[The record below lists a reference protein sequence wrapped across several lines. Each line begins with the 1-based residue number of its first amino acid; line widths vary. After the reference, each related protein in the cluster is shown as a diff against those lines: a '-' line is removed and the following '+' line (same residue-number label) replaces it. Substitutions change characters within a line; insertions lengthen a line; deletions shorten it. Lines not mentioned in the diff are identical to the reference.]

1 MTFSCHLQT
10 VRDAASNVH
19 ALMGA
24 KLVLSIQ
31 TGTDPPPAMA
41 GDGLKAVA
49 KATELLLEHMAVR
62 AAAAARGAKRKTV
75 KFLRRGARRSGQ

>member
-31 TGTDPPPAMA
+31 TGTDPPPAMQ
-41 GDGLKAVA
+41 G
-49 KATELLLEHMAVR
+49 MA
-62 AAAAARGAKRKTV
+62 
-75 KFLRRGARRSGQ
+75 